1 MASAQLQARIDE
13 LAEEISGL
21 GRRFAEEAAPRLARA
36 LERSVEELVVDRAES
51 INRLDSTSLTALRRA
66 VVDQI
71 QASSTEIVAR
81 LQNPD
86 LWLRPTI
93 EVGRDPAPELDH
105 PNHRVW
111 IALLN
116 GADGLDPVLTEFG
129 LTPSFVPDPGG
140 GHFGLQPSLQELDSG
155 GGLSRLW
162 RRYVGLYQRYRE
174 LLQRLPEEERSRER
188 ERALRRWRDTQ
199 G

>member
-1 MASAQLQARIDE
+1 VASAQLQARIDE

-21 GRRFAEEAAPRLARA
+21 ARRFAEEAAPRLARA
-36 LERSVEELVVDRAES
+36 LERAVEELVVDRAES

-66 VVDQI
+66 VEDQI
-71 QASSTEIVAR
+71 QAGSTEIVAR
-81 LQNPD
+81 LENPD

-105 PNHRVW
+105 PNHRAW

-129 LTPSFVPDPGG
+129 LTPSFVADPGG
-140 GHFGLQPSLQELDSG
+140 GHFGLQPSLQELDSR

-174 LLQRLPEEERSRER
+174 LLQRVPEEERSRER
-188 ERALRRWRDTQ
+188 ERALRRWR
-199 G
+199 GARG